1 MAKGN
6 FFVLL
11 ENREQYNDGEILT
24 FLCLLRALSS
34 LGSLRWFRTFQPYDF
49 LRNSSGDI
57 PDSFKMA
64 RNVPSGISP
73 E

>member
-1 MAKGN
+1 MK
-6 FFVLL
+6 
-11 ENREQYNDGEILT
+11 
-24 FLCLLRALSS
+24 S
-34 LGSLRWFRTFQPYDF
+34 FQSYDF
-49 LRNSSGDI
+49 LKNSSGVI